1 MLLKDLLPINEP
13 LKKLCGKRLKNFKV
27 SRELAI
33 LLKKIES
40 ETEIY
45 SSEYKKIIDEYAKHD
60 ENGKIV
66 TRDNNSFELKDPE
79 LGEKYMNEYRAL
91 LNTDVGFIEPIII
104 SDKDFVNSNDYPT
117 AQEMNQLDCVINW
130 IYDQQNNN

>member
-1 MLLKDLLPINEP
+1 M
-13 LKKLCGKRLKNFKV
+13 
-27 SRELAI
+27 
-33 LLKKIES
+33 
-40 ETEIY
+40 
-45 SSEYKKIIDEYAKHD
+45 
-60 ENGKIV
+60 
-66 TRDNNSFELKDPE
+66 RDNNSFELKDPE
-79 LGEKYMNEYRAL
+79 LAEKYMNEYRAL